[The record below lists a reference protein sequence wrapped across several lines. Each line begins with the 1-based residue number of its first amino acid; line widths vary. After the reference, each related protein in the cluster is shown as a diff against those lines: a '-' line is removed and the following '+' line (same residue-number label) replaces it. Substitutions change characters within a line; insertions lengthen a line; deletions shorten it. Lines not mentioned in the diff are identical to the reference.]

1 MEIIIGRNASTR
13 QLSILKG
20 DKQLTY
26 GTPNSVPM
34 DVSRHHISLSPVG
47 EGKWLIKN
55 LNEQNVTLVNGLAVE
70 SKTVSESDKIE
81 LGNSHYLLSWDAIRG
96 PKVDTVDIRPLKIV
110 WDTYQQENDKNEIRK
125 QKLAFKKQKQN
136 ILRGLTGIFIP
147 LAIVLSIYS
156 GRENPLYIV
165 LYCLPPLI
173 TLIMT
178 ISQYNEIKN
187 EEEAIVKE
195 KGRIRERDIAFRR
208 DYSCPKCK
216 KYLSMPY
223 DVLERYDNCP
233 YCKAKYMK

>member
-81 LGNSHYLLSWDAIRG
+81 LGNSRYLLSWEAIRE
-96 PKVDTVDIRPLKIV
+96 PKVETIDIRALKRVWDEYDKGNLALDIAERKFNVIRSTTGIISMSAIACAFFFGQGSTLQMLLYGLAIGISVIFFVIAHSKAQQVPLK
-110 WDTYQQENDKNEIRK
+110 R
-125 QKLAFKKQKQN
+125 
-136 ILRGLTGIFIP
+136 R
-147 LAIVLSIYS
+147 
-156 GRENPLYIV
+156 
-165 LYCLPPLI
+165 
-173 TLIMT
+173 
-178 ISQYNEIKN
+178 EIK
-187 EEEAIVKE
+187 EQF
-195 KGRIRERDIAFRR
+195 ERKWL
-208 DYSCPKCK
+208 CPKCK
-216 KYLSMPY
+216 RPLNARSYI
-223 DVLERYDNCP
+223 VLEQYDACP